1 VTSGRPSP
9 GHLALASLL
18 AALLI
23 AHVISVYTININID
37 EFALLARAA
46 DTLATGQLQSGGRPG
61 LGTLILL
68 PFVRECTDAISAVRS
83 ARLLW
88 VGFTVALV
96 SGLWFLLSTF
106 LRTGGRRTDGA
117 ALGIA
122 LLVFVP
128 AFLRF
133 STQVRTDQPA
143 IALGLWGGAALIAS
157 RRSASWAFIA
167 GLAYGTGFFFSQKL
181 IYVAAL
187 TALLAL
193 GDLLLRREFDWRREL
208 IRLVLCAAGGLV
220 VFLSYRTMIPLLFE
234 PARMGSFA
242 GGMSTFAHYRAEIGL
257 YYYIMMLPTLGAHFM
272 LLALLLYATVSAS
285 QSNDTP
291 WRTLLL
297 AWGIAALGI
306 AVGLFHAGTLPYFWM
321 TLGLFPAAAFAV
333 GLDPIRRSFPSAH
346 AWRLV
351 RGSIWAFLVIQATL
365 TQAGLMQDTQ
375 KVQRDSLAFIDRNF
389 DTDQEGFHPER
400 ALFCRDTADPFP
412 TFLEGPALRRYWGP
426 ERERL
431 AGELIG
437 EFRLRPVVFML
448 DSFRLYWFPPEL
460 QDFWNANYGLYY
472 ESVWIPTLTL
482 DGARGSRKSLDV
494 IVPGAYRWQHGDGRP
509 DLQLVDRLIAKG
521 DTVELQ
527 AGAHDVELLRNIED
541 GRLVLAVAEPPRERV
556 GPFYNRFPYGL
567 FEWGDR

>member
-1 VTSGRPSP
+1 VSSRPLPS

-18 AALLI
+18 AALLL
-23 AHVISVYTININID
+23 AHVISVFTENINID

-46 DTLATGQLQSGGRPG
+46 DTLATGRLQSGGRPG

-106 LRTGGRRTDGA
+106 LRTSGRRTDGA
-117 ALGIA
+117 ALAVA

-143 IALGLWGGAALIAS
+143 IALGLWGGVALIAS
-157 RRSASWAFIA
+157 RRSSWWAFIA

-187 TALLAL
+187 TAILAL
-193 GDLLLRREFDWRREL
+193 GDLLLQREFDWRREL
-208 IRLVLCAAGGLV
+208 VRFVLCAAGGLV
-220 VFLSYRTMIPLLFE
+220 VLLSYRTVIPLLFE

-242 GGMSTFAHYRAEIGL
+242 GGMSAFAHYRAEIGL
-257 YYYIMMLPTLGAHFM
+257 FYYTMMLPTLVAHAA
-272 LLALLLYATVSAS
+272 LLALLLFATVKAG
-285 QSNDTP
+285 QSDDPP
-291 WRTLLL
+291 WRTLML
-297 AWGIAALGI
+297 AWAIVALGI
-306 AVGLFHAGTLPYFWM
+306 AVMLFHASSFPYFWM

-333 GLDPIRRSFPSAH
+333 GLDPIRRSFPRAH
-346 AWRLV
+346 GWRVV
-351 RGSIWAFLVIQATL
+351 RGSIWAFLVIQAAL
-365 TQAGLMQDTQ
+365 TQAGLLQDTQ
-375 KVQRDSLAFIDRNF
+375 KVQRESLAFIDRNF

-400 ALFCRDTADPFP
+400 ALFCRDTEDPFP

-426 ERERL
+426 ERETL
-431 AGELIG
+431 GQELIG

-448 DSFRLYWFPPEL
+448 DSFRLYWFPPEI

-472 ESVWIPTLTL
+472 ESVWIPKLTL
-482 DGARGSRKSLDV
+482 DGSSGSRGSLDV
-494 IVPGAYRWQHGDGRP
+494 IVSGSYQWQHGDDRP
-509 DLQLVDRLIAKG
+509 DLRLAGRLISKG

-527 AGAHDVELLRNIED
+527 AGGHDVEFLRDIEA
-541 GRLVLAVAEPPRERV
+541 GSLVLDVAEHPRARR
-556 GPFYNRFPYGL
+556 GPFYKRFPYGL